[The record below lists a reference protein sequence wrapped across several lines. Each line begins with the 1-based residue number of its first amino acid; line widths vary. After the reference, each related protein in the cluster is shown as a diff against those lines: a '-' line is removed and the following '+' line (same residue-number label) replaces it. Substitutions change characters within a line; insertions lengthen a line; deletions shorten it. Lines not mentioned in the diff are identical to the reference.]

1 MGRLHPETL
10 TIVDEKDDLL
20 KRELLYVLAVD
31 LEQNLAFNQSF

>member
-1 MGRLHPETL
+1 MGRLHPL

-31 LEQNLAFNQSF
+31 LEQNLPFNQSF